1 MSTLAILWAT
11 RSPRERATIAIAGA
25 VLAVILIVTLIW
37 LPLERARTRLA
48 AELPGLRA
56 SVAQMRLEADE
67 VKRLR
72 TLPAREAPMTPAAL
86 IASGTF
92 TQGLPGA
99 TTSPIDTR
107 RVRVTASDAGWN
119 AVIAWVER
127 TQGAHGFTVESATI
141 DALPTTGRVR
151 AEIVVARP

>member
-1 MSTLAILWAT
+1 MSAIAPLWAA
-11 RSPRERATIAIAGA
+11 RSPGERKAIAVGGSA
-25 VLAVILIVTLIW
+25 LLLLLVIAFVW
-37 LPLERARTRLA
+37 LPLERARNRLS
-48 AELPGLRA
+48 AELPALRA

-72 TLPAREAPMTPAAL
+72 TLPARETPAAAAAL
-86 IASGTF
+86 SAAGAF

-99 TTSPIDTR
+99 TTSALDTR
-107 RVRVTASDAGWN
+107 RIRLTVADASWN

-127 TQGAHGFTVESATI
+127 TQSAYGLSVESATI
-141 DALPTTGRVR
+141 EALAATGRVR